1 MHTLSQLL
9 QVVVDNFHV
18 KLGTIFDITTL
29 CMMII
34 ISFYSIE
41 STPSPVTPSP
51 SRGRLYLYACSAEI
65 SALKTTHDLH
75 VPSVAMNGV
84 VGIAKF
90 NNQTLS

>member
-1 MHTLSQLL
+1 MH
-9 QVVVDNFHV
+9 D
-18 KLGTIFDITTL
+18 D
-29 CMMII
+29 

-90 NNQTLS
+90 NNQTLIIELISIYEGALSWFS